1 MYAIITTTGPDRV
14 GIIAGVSKAVADHG
28 LNIVDVSQTIMDDF
42 FTMIL
47 RAELP
52 AEGFDLAGMQDDMI
66 ELGKGLGVDI
76 RVQSEALFTAM
87 NEV

>member
-42 FTMIL
+42 FTMVL

-52 AEGFDLAGMQDDMI
+52 SEGFGLAGMQDDMI